1 LRILVA
7 EDNTVNQK
15 VAVRMLERLGY
26 RADIAGNGIEAVS
39 AVSLIPYDI
48 VLMDCQMPEMDGFE
62 ATCHIRTMNGTA
74 RHTTIVAMTA
84 NALEGDKEKCLA
96 AGMDDYIAKPIRQTE
111 LAGII
116 DRWLSRTQPVEVNS
130 AKPTGTGELLDES
143 ALQDLEGLAS
153 EDDPDFVEQL
163 LRIFVLEAP
172 CRIGEIRRAAGMG
185 DSREVQKTAHL
196 LKGTCKQLGLIAL
209 ATLCQEFE
217 DEGRAG
223 DSHTCKERVAILERT
238 FVETKEL
245 LHAKYSLREV

>member
-1 LRILVA
+1 
-7 EDNTVNQK
+7 
-15 VAVRMLERLGY
+15 
-26 RADIAGNGIEAVS
+26 
-39 AVSLIPYDI
+39 
-48 VLMDCQMPEMDGFE
+48 
-62 ATCHIRTMNGTA
+62 
-74 RHTTIVAMTA
+74 
-84 NALEGDKEKCLA
+84 
-96 AGMDDYIAKPIRQTE
+96 MDDYIAKPIRQTE

-196 LKGTCKQLGLIAL
+196 LKGTCKQLGLIAMVKF
-209 ATLCQEFE
+209 CQEVE
-217 DEGRAG
+217 DHGKSG
-223 DSHTCKERVAILERT
+223 DSQACKELVTKLEHT
-238 FVETKEL
+238 FLETKEL
-245 LHAKYSLREV
+245 LHAKYSILEV